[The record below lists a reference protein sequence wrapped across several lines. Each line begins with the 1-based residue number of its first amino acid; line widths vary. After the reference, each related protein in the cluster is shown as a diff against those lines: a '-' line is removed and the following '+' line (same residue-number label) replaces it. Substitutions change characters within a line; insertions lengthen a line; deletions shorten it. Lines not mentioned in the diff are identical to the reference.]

1 MKTKTTLSLQQ
12 FCITVFVMVIIH
24 NDIIWP
30 LTITQ
35 KRSQK
40 NCMGKTGHD

>member
-12 FCITVFVMVIIH
+12 FCITVFVMVIITH
-24 NDIIWP
+24 NDTIWP

-35 KRSQK
+35 MFTEELYEENRP
-40 NCMGKTGHD
+40 